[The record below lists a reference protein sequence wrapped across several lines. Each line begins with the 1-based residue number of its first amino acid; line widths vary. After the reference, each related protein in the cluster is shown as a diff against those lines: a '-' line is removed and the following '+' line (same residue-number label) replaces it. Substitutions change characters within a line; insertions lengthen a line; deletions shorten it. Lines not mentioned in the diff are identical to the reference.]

1 MSKRIYEETA
11 VIRQLNTR
19 SDVFV
24 IPATKTIELMVN
36 HACGIKTW
44 GKLDFLTRIK
54 KYVIVKK
61 AKLETTKKNIK
72 IPKNLV
78 EKRTNSK
85 INLNSYVNV
94 NMKKLKWLC
103 LN

>member
-61 AKLETTKKNIK
+61 AELETTKKAIR
-72 IPKNLV
+72 IPKSVV
-78 EKRTNSK
+78 EKRTSSNAK
-85 INLNSYVNV
+85 INLNSYVNA
-94 NMKKLKWLC
+94 NMKRLK
-103 LN
+103 

>member
-19 SDVFV
+19 SDVFI

-44 GKLDFLTRIK
+44 GKLDFLIRIK

-61 AKLETTKKNIK
+61 AELETTKKAIR
-72 IPKNLV
+72 IPKSVV
-78 EKRTNSK
+78 EKRTNSNAK
-85 INLNSYVNV
+85 INLNSYVNA
-94 NMKKLKWLC
+94 NMKRLK
-103 LN
+103 

>member
-11 VIRQLNTR
+11 VIRQLNTH

-61 AKLETTKKNIK
+61 AELETTKKAIR
-72 IPKNLV
+72 IPKSVV
-78 EKRTNSK
+78 EKRTNSNAK
-85 INLNSYVNV
+85 INLNSYVNA
-94 NMKKLKWLC
+94 NMKRLK
-103 LN
+103 

>member
-24 IPATKTIELMVN
+24 IPATKTIELTVN

-61 AKLETTKKNIK
+61 AELETTKKVIR
-72 IPKNLV
+72 IPKSVV
-78 EKRTNSK
+78 EKRTNSNAK
-85 INLNSYVNV
+85 INLNSYVNA
-94 NMKKLKWLC
+94 NMKRLK
-103 LN
+103 

>member
-61 AKLETTKKNIK
+61 TELETTKKAIR
-72 IPKNLV
+72 IPKSVV
-78 EKRTNSK
+78 EKRTNSNAK
-85 INLNSYVNV
+85 INLNSYVNA
-94 NMKKLKWLC
+94 NMKRLK
-103 LN
+103 

>member
-1 MSKRIYEETA
+1 MSKRIYEETT

-24 IPATKTIELMVN
+24 IPVTKTIELMVN

-61 AKLETTKKNIK
+61 TELETTKKVIR
-72 IPKNLV
+72 IPKSVV
-78 EKRTNSK
+78 EKRTNSNTK
-85 INLNSYVNV
+85 INLNSYVNA
-94 NMKKLKWLC
+94 NMKRLK
-103 LN
+103 

>member
-1 MSKRIYEETA
+1 MSKRIYEEIA

-54 KYVIVKK
+54 KYVIVKE
-61 AKLETTKKNIK
+61 AELETTKKVIR
-72 IPKNLV
+72 IPKSVV
-78 EKRTNSK
+78 EKRTNSNAK
-85 INLNSYVNV
+85 INLNSYVNA
-94 NMKKLKWLC
+94 NMKRIK
-103 LN
+103 

>member
-24 IPATKTIELMVN
+24 IPVTKTIELTVN

-61 AKLETTKKNIK
+61 AELETTKKVIR
-72 IPKNLV
+72 IPKSVV
-78 EKRTNSK
+78 EKRTNSNAK
-85 INLNSYVNV
+85 INLNSYVNA
-94 NMKKLKWLC
+94 NMKRLK
-103 LN
+103 

>member
-24 IPATKTIELMVN
+24 IPAIKTIELMVN

-61 AKLETTKKNIK
+61 AELETTKKVIK
-72 IPKNLV
+72 IPKSVV
-78 EKRTNSK
+78 EKRTNSNAK
-85 INLNSYVNV
+85 INLNSYVNA
-94 NMKKLKWLC
+94 NMKKLK
-103 LN
+103 

>member
-24 IPATKTIELMVN
+24 IPTTKTIELMVN

-61 AKLETTKKNIK
+61 AELETTKKAIR
-72 IPKNLV
+72 IPKSVV
-78 EKRTNSK
+78 EKRTNSNAK
-85 INLNSYVNV
+85 INLNSYVNA
-94 NMKKLKWLC
+94 NMKRLK
-103 LN
+103 

>member
-24 IPATKTIELMVN
+24 IPATKTIELMLN

-44 GKLDFLTRIK
+44 GKLDFLTQIK

-61 AKLETTKKNIK
+61 AELETTKKVIR
-72 IPKNLV
+72 IPKSVV
-78 EKRTNSK
+78 EKRTNSNAK
-85 INLNSYVNV
+85 INLNSYVNA
-94 NMKKLKWLC
+94 NMKRLK
-103 LN
+103 

>member
-19 SDVFV
+19 SDVFI
-24 IPATKTIELMVN
+24 IPATKPIELTVN

-61 AKLETTKKNIK
+61 AELETTKKVIK
-72 IPKNLV
+72 IPKSVV
-78 EKRTNSK
+78 EKRTNSNAK
-85 INLNSYVNV
+85 INLNNYVNA
-94 NMKKLKWLC
+94 NMKRLK
-103 LN
+103 